1 MYGGP
6 LSGGRS
12 ELKMQVWGSSGCRC
26 YLKPEVGS
34 AHPGN
39 SRSWNVT
46 RETGG
51 TERGRE
57 MMLVGR
63 LSIWTESAF
72 SVRLRVKVVHLE
84 ERGEA
89 VV

>member
-1 MYGGP
+1 MT
-6 LSGGRS
+6 
-12 ELKMQVWGSSGCRC
+12 Q
-26 YLKPEVGS
+26 
-34 AHPGN
+34 
-39 SRSWNVT
+39 
-46 RETGG
+46 ETGG

-72 SVRLRVKVVHLE
+72 SVRLRVKVVLLE

>member
-1 MYGGP
+1 M
-6 LSGGRS
+6 
-12 ELKMQVWGSSGCRC
+12 
-26 YLKPEVGS
+26 
-34 AHPGN
+34 
-39 SRSWNVT
+39 T